1 MNGLNESYTDEP
13 LIKELKDFIEQYTDD
28 KLIEALDDFQKNKLK
43 SQTFSQ

>member
-1 MNGLNESYTDEP
+1 MNDLNESYTDEP
-13 LIKELKDFIEQYTDD
+13 LIKELKDLIEQYTGD